1 MSLNSGFLW
10 SKTHI
15 LCLVLI
21 FKRNMKFLERI
32 LISASVL
39 SFRHDEN
46 TMKEQ
51 IIFKND
57 WLKAENNRL

>member
-1 MSLNSGFLW
+1 
-10 SKTHI
+10 
-15 LCLVLI
+15 
-21 FKRNMKFLERI
+21 MKFLEHI

-39 SFRHDEN
+39 NFRHDEN